1 MDKKLYWLW
10 LQSKLGA
17 AYNVKELFN
26 HFSSPKELYD
36 ADEET
41 LKSSLFL
48 KRRPA
53 VRKGLIDKSIDEAQK
68 IVSDCKKYKIHI
80 LTPEDA
86 EYPKALLDINDYPLA
101 LYVRG
106 DISVLNNDLC
116 ISVIGTREP
125 CGYGENAARTIV
137 GGLVEHKNTLIVS
150 GGALGI
156 DSIAHKAAIDNGGK
170 TVLVMGCGHGTRYL
184 MSNSELR
191 KSVFENGAL
200 VTEYPPLSPVE
211 EKTFPQRNRIISGMT
226 RGVVIIE
233 AANKSGTFSTAKHA
247 MRQGRDLFVLPG
259 DIVSG
264 NFDGS
269 NQLLSEGAKPVF
281 SHMDILSY
289 YYPGRYKREEI
300 LEKNGN
306 TFPLINVDSDFSRK
320 SAHKKEKKPEAVVNI
335 EKNEEKK
342 EFSRKNIPDTISKN
356 AEIVYNILSDGVL
369 TFDELEIKSDLET
382 RKLLSALT
390 ELELEGIITTDGPDR
405 YIII

>member
-17 AYNVKELFN
+17 AYNVKELFK
-26 HFSSPKELYD
+26 HFSSPEELYD

-41 LKSSLFL
+41 LQASSFL

-53 VRKGLIDKSIDEAQK
+53 VRKSLIDKSIDEVQK
-68 IVSDCKKYKIHI
+68 IVSDCRKYKIHI

-86 EYPKALLDINDYPLA
+86 EYPKALLDIEDYPLV

-106 DISVLNNDLC
+106 DISVLNNSFS

-125 CGYGENAARTIV
+125 CLYGENAAKTIV
-137 GGLVEHKNTLIVS
+137 GGLVKENNTLIVS

-156 DSIAHKAAIDNGGK
+156 DSIAHNAAIDNGGK
-170 TVLVMGCGHGTRYL
+170 TVLVMGCGHGARYL
-184 MSNSELR
+184 MRNSKLR
-191 KSVFENGAL
+191 KSVSENGAL

-281 SHMDILSY
+281 SHMDILAHY
-289 YYPGRYKREEI
+289 FPGKYKREEI

-306 TFPLINVDSDFSRK
+306 AFPLIDVDSDNSRK
-320 SAHKKEKKPEAVVNI
+320 SARKKEYKPKTVVNT

-342 EFSRKNIPDTISKN
+342 EFLRKNIPDTISKN
-356 AEIVYNILSDGVL
+356 AEIVYNIMSDGVL
-369 TFDELEIKSDLET
+369 TFDEIEIKSDLET

-390 ELELEGIITTDGPDR
+390 ELELEGVITTDGPDR

>member
-1 MDKKLYWLW
+1 MDNKLYWLW

-17 AYNVKELFN
+17 AYAVKELFKY
-26 HFSSPKELYD
+26 FSSPKELYG
-36 ADEET
+36 ADEAT
-41 LKSSLFL
+41 IMACRFI
-48 KRRPA
+48 KRRKKLA
-53 VRKGLIDKSIDEAQK
+53 EAIIDKSTEDAEK
-68 IVSDCKKYKIHI
+68 ILSDCRKYRIHI
-80 LTPEDA
+80 LTPDDE
-86 EYPKALLDINDYPLA
+86 EYPKALLDIENYPLV
-101 LYVRG
+101 LYARG
-106 DISVLNNDLC
+106 DIRALNNSFC

-125 CGYGENAARTIV
+125 CVYGENAARTIV
-137 GGLVEHKNTLIVS
+137 SGLVEHKNALIVS

-156 DSIAHKAAIDNGGK
+156 DSISHRTAIDSGGK
-170 TVLVMGCGHGTRYL
+170 TVLVMGCGHGTKYL

-191 KSVFENGAL
+191 KSVSENGVL
-200 VTEYPPLSPVE
+200 ITEYPPLHPVE
-211 EKTFPQRNRIISGMT
+211 EKTFPQRNRIISAMS

-247 MRQGRDLFVLPG
+247 IKQGRDLFVLPG

-269 NQLLSEGAKPVF
+269 NQLLSEGARPVF

-289 YYPGRYKREEI
+289 YFPGRYKREEI
-300 LEKNGN
+300 LEKNGEA
-306 TFPLINVDSDFSRK
+306 FPLIDVDSDFSKKSGHKRK
-320 SAHKKEKKPEAVVNI
+320 DKPETVTDT

-342 EFSRKNIPDTISKN
+342 EILTKNIPDTISKN
-356 AEIVYNILSDGVL
+356 AEIVYNIMSDGVL

-390 ELELEGIITTDGPDR
+390 ELELEGLITADGPDR

>member
-1 MDKKLYWLW
+1 MDNKLYWLW

-17 AYNVKELFN
+17 AYNVKELFK
-26 HFSSPKELYD
+26 HYSSPKQLYE

-41 LKSSLFL
+41 LRSCMFL
-48 KRRPA
+48 KRRHKIIEA
-53 VRKGLIDKSIDEAQK
+53 LTDKSTEDVQK
-68 IVSDCKKYKIHI
+68 ILSDCKKYRIHI
-80 LTPEDA
+80 LTPDDE
-86 EYPKALLDINDYPLA
+86 EYPRALLDIDDYPLV

-106 DISVLNNDLC
+106 DVSILNNNFC

-137 GGLVEHKNTLIVS
+137 GGLVEHKNALIVS

-156 DSIAHKAAIDNGGK
+156 DSIAHKTAIDCGGK

-184 MSNSELR
+184 MRNSELR
-191 KSVFENGAL
+191 KNVSQNGAL
-200 VTEYPPLSPVE
+200 ITEYPPLSPVE
-211 EKTFPQRNRIISGMT
+211 EKTFPQRNRIISAMSK
-226 RGVVIIE
+226 GVVIIE

-247 MRQGRDLFVLPG
+247 MKQGRDLFVLPG

-306 TFPLINVDSDFSRK
+306 TFPFIDVDSDFSKK
-320 SAHKKEKKPEAVVNI
+320 SGRKKENKQDRVINA

-342 EFSRKNIPDTISKN
+342 EFLRKNIPDTISKN
-356 AEIVYNILSDGVL
+356 AEIVYNIMSDGAL

-390 ELELEGIITTDGPDR
+390 ELELEGLIKTDGPDR